1 MCCPTSRRR
10 WRLWRPS
17 YGGSVTGTAWWGLL
31 SASAAPVLLVGGWT
45 VAAERQ
51 PGGFDQV
58 TRSISALAA
67 LDAADRWVMTG
78 ALLAVGVCHILTAWS
93 LRSAA
98 TRGRLVLAGGGV
110 ATALVV
116 LLPLPG
122 DGGGSTAHALVATV
136 SLTMLAAWPAFARR
150 RGPAPRVLR
159 PAVCIGVTAL
169 LLGALGWF
177 FLEVLTDGGR
187 LGLSE
192 RIAAGMQALWPLAV
206 VVGTR
211 LRSDR

>member
-1 MCCPTSRRR
+1 
-10 WRLWRPS
+10 
-17 YGGSVTGTAWWGLL
+17 
-31 SASAAPVLLVGGWT
+31 
-45 VAAERQ
+45 
-51 PGGFDQV
+51 
-58 TRSISALAA
+58 
-67 LDAADRWVMTG
+67 MTG

-93 LRSAA
+93 LRPAA

-110 ATALVV
+110 ATVLVA

-122 DGGGSTAHALVATV
+122 DGGGLDRARPGRDRVVDDARGMAGVREAAGTV
-136 SLTMLAAWPAFARR
+136 
-150 RGPAPRVLR
+150 PRVLR